1 MIFMLCDGFTE
12 NLKGFNLGRLG
23 SAMPF
28 CFIYWIFDKCKAL
41 QWDWRSEVFWGRIKK
56 YGMSLCLYQEGFC
69 LVLLGIWAGT
79 MPLSLIV
86 VHYDSE

>member
-12 NLKGFNLGRLG
+12 NLKGFNSDGLG

-41 QWDWRSEVFWGRIKK
+41 QWDWGSEVFRGRIKK
-56 YGMSLCLYQEGFC
+56 YSMSLCLYQDSFC
-69 LVLLGIWAGT
+69 FVLLGIWAGT
-79 MPLSLIV
+79 VPLSLIV